1 VKNRE
6 NRLVRS
12 ETPIALDSH
21 EVSLDRRPRFML
33 RLPPRP
39 VWQAEESDGATMDDV
54 TASYPAPVAG
64 DATLFHVDDLIV
76 DLGRQRVMRAGVDL
90 KLAGLSFDL
99 LVMLVRAAPNIVTVR
114 RLMDIVW
121 PDAVVSAET
130 VSQRIKLLRSSLGD
144 DAKNPRYIAG
154 VRSRGYRIVATVTP
168 LGPETPSP
176 DAPPAAAKRSN
187 GLWGLI
193 GSLLLAIVVVFALH
207 GSASRVAER
216 GGGNVEPG
224 LPTELP
230 SHTVAVLPFES
241 LGASAQNDEYLASGL
256 AESVVHAL
264 ADHPQIAVIAR
275 RSSFALKDQ
284 NGDVREIGRRLNA
297 RYLLE
302 GSLQPVG
309 LQTRVRT
316 ALVDAM
322 SAQNIWSLNFDR
334 PSANLLAAQDEIAGH
349 LAQVLAVTLNAS
361 ADERRKTA
369 TTSNPDAYLEYL
381 QARELAVSY
390 RLADLQ
396 GAVNHYTRALE
407 IDPSFSGALSGL
419 AWARYQ
425 MLEFRAS
432 NSTEKDW
439 TDTQI
444 QVRQE
449 LQRALALDNRNADA
463 WQALAAVEDDPDR
476 AEAYARRAVAIEPN
490 SARAQFGLS
499 QAVLSQVNRAAPA
512 RLDEVIALTQRA
524 MHLDPQEP
532 RYPTALAETYNFQR
546 TTDIDKA
553 EPLLT
558 SALELDP
565 NYFPALY
572 ALGALRFCC
581 QNRIADGIGLA
592 EQALRLDPTSTAVRS
607 LLIHMYL
614 DVGDL
619 RAAEQLLADSN
630 QNQSAWVAIHAY
642 RHEWQKAAAIMY
654 DDGARANIP
663 ILPDARYGY
672 LAVLMSAT
680 DPTSQRR
687 ALELFEKEARVKWQS
702 DGTPLLGIP
711 MRGDMNLVVGLG
723 DLMMRAGDEVKA
735 RRLLEM
741 ALSAIDLAAVKYQRG
756 SMWFTLQRARALV
769 LLGRNEEALGELGA
783 FSRSG
788 WAPDAWL
795 LDADTAFDRLR
806 GDERFKRI
814 IAERHA
820 NSLRERAEVD
830 ALRSRKV
837 IPEDLRWR

>member
-1 VKNRE
+1 
-6 NRLVRS
+6 
-12 ETPIALDSH
+12 
-21 EVSLDRRPRFML
+21 ML

-275 RSSFALKDQ
+275 RSSFALRDQ

-756 SMWFTLQRARALV
+756 TMWFTLQRARALV